1 MFCVLTG
8 MLDVLPAQAQ
18 TQTSTHTI
26 NATIVDEDGRALSG
40 ILVNAFNSNDKAFTD
55 SEGNIS
61 LEVER
66 ERDRLVIDANGYK
79 FTNLV
84 VKNGNLQQDS
94 IQLTTNYPVDGS
106 NEVGLPYNTFS
117 SDRSVSATYTIS
129 GEELA
134 KYPTSNLL
142 EALSGKM
149 PGVTVNDYGSVPGD
163 KSVGVS
169 IRGSGAAVYVDGIR
183 RDASNLSPHEVD
195 KVQVI
200 KDMSGR
206 AALGVSGASPILWI
220 TTKKGKGTGE
230 VNVSTEY
237 GMSTPTV
244 LPKYLDSY
252 NYAVLHN
259 EALEN
264 DGQDPAYDQQAL
276 NAYQNNS
283 DPLRYPDVDYYD
295 RYMRDFTSFR
305 KANVNFSGGGDDL
318 NYFTMVDYNGSS
330 GLENVGEQANANR
343 YRMRGNISYQIND
356 WIGMNVNL
364 GGTYQQQTFPNVGD
378 GATPYN
384 IFQQVLSVYPPNAHP
399 ITYEDKLMVSSDYP
413 VNLTNELRNSGYGES
428 VDISS
433 QNDASLMLDLDQF
446 IKGLSFMGTAS
457 FNIYNTIGI
466 GKGGTAE
473 LFRFT
478 GDTIER
484 YQEQSVDPNM
494 DLGNQYQSTRTV
506 GKAQLNYD
514 RQFGDHALTL
524 DGSFFRAEDEGGGYQ
539 PEKLI
544 DYSFRANYAFD
555 KRYIVQFDASYSGSM
570 KLPKGKRFDLYPSA
584 GVAWV
589 VSNEAFLQESKTV
602 NYLKVFASLGEM
614 GIHDFFIY
622 GYNPYYLS
630 TTLWESAGAWWSG
643 IPGSSG
649 STNIY
654 RVMQTGTEDY
664 ELPTRQYF
672 NLGVQS
678 RLLDNKLSMQLNYF
692 REKNT
697 GLLSSMENVTSALMG
712 GQDFLPALNYEE
724 NMSYGIDGMI
734 SFNNTVGDF
743 SYGVGANAM
752 YLRREYVTVDEA
764 AALEE
769 YRKRAGKDMDL
780 MWLYES
786 DGLFQSQDEID
797 SRDVEQSW
805 GTLQPGDIRY
815 VDYNNDGVVDE
826 KDIHTTGAHSPRLFY
841 GVNLSVGYKGLN
853 LAVQGE
859 GVADGQTQLSNSR
872 YFKINGTQQ
881 KYSELMLDRWPNTDN
896 YPRLTTS
903 SQNNM
908 QGSTFWLENAAYF
921 RIKNV
926 ELSYTLP
933 DNLAQSVL
941 MDEVR
946 LFVRGRNMFVFSE
959 LNQYNID
966 PEDQNAGIYR
976 YPMLQ
981 TVTGGVSVKF

>member
-1 MFCVLTG
+1 
-8 MLDVLPAQAQ
+8 MLGVMPAKAQ
-18 TQTSTHTI
+18 TQTSTNTI

-40 ILVNAFNSNDKAFTD
+40 ILVSAFYSNDKAFTD

-61 LEVER
+61 LEIER
-66 ERDRLVIDANGYK
+66 DGDRLVIDANGYQP
-79 FTNLV
+79 TERV
-84 VKNGNLQQDS
+84 VENGTLQQDS
-94 IQLTTNYPVDGS
+94 IVLTTDYLVDGS
-106 NEVGLPYNTFS
+106 NEVALPYQTFS

-134 KYPTSNLL
+134 SYPTSNLL

-149 PGVTVNDYGSVPGD
+149 PGVTVNDYGSVPGN
-163 KSVGVS
+163 KNVGVS
-169 IRGSGAAVYVDGIR
+169 IRGNGAAVYVDGIR

-206 AALGVSGASPILWI
+206 AALGVSGAGPVLWI
-220 TTKKGKGTGE
+220 TTRKGQGAGG

-244 LPKYLDSY
+244 LPQYLDAY
-252 NYAVLHN
+252 DYARLHN

-264 DGQDPAYDQQAL
+264 DGQDPVYDQQAL
-276 NAYQNNS
+276 DAYQNQS

-295 RYMRDFTSFR
+295 RYMRDFTTFR
-305 KANVNFSGGGDDL
+305 KANVNFSGGGEDL

-330 GLENVGEQANANR
+330 GLENVGEQTNANR
-343 YRMRGNISYQIND
+343 YRMRGNIAYQIND

-364 GGTYQQQTFPNVGD
+364 GGTYQKQTFPNVGD
-378 GATPYN
+378 GATPYD
-384 IFQQVLSVYPPNAHP
+384 IFQQVLSYYPPNAHP
-399 ITYEDKLMVSSDYP
+399 ITYEDRLMVSSDYP
-413 VNLTNELRNSGYGES
+413 VNLTNELKNGGYGES

-433 QNDASLMLDLDQF
+433 QNDASLKLDLDQF
-446 IKGLSFMGTAS
+446 VEGLSFLGTAS
-457 FNIYNTIGI
+457 FNIYNRIGI

-484 YQEQSVDPNM
+484 FEEQSVDPNM
-494 DLGNQYQSTRTV
+494 ELGDQYQSTRTV

-514 RQFGDHALTL
+514 RQFGKHALTL
-524 DGSFFRAEDEGGGYQ
+524 DGSYFRAEDEGGRYQ

-555 KRYIVQFDASYSGSM
+555 NKYVVQFDASYSGSM
-570 KLPKGKRFDLYPSA
+570 KLPDGKRFNLYPSA

-614 GIHDFFIY
+614 GIHDFFIS

-630 TTLWESAGAWWSG
+630 TTLWESAGEWWSG
-643 IPGSSG
+643 IPGSAG
-649 STNIY
+649 SSNIY

-672 NLGVQS
+672 NVGVQS
-678 RLLDNKLSMQLNYF
+678 RMLDDKLSMQANYF
-692 REKNT
+692 REKNS

-724 NMSYGIDGMI
+724 NMTWGIDGMI
-734 SFNNTVGDF
+734 QFNNTAGDF
-743 SYGVGANAM
+743 TYGIGANAM
-752 YLRREYVTVDEA
+752 YLRREYVTVDEP
-764 AALEE
+764 AALDD

-780 MWLYES
+780 LWLYES

-797 SRDVEQSW
+797 SREVEQSW
-805 GTLQPGDIRY
+805 GTVQPGDIRY

-826 KDIHTTGAHSPRLFY
+826 KDVHTTGAHSPRLYY

-859 GVADGQTQLSNSR
+859 GVADGQTQLSNPR
-872 YFKINGTQQ
+872 YFKITGTQQ
-881 KYSELMLDRWPNTDN
+881 KYSEIMLDRWPNTDD

-903 SQNNM
+903 SQNNT
-908 QGSTFWLENAAYF
+908 QSSTFWLENAAFF
-921 RIKNV
+921 RIKNI

-933 DNLAQSVL
+933 NNLAQSVL
-941 MDEVR
+941 MDHVR

-966 PEDQNAGIYR
+966 PEDKNAGIYR

-981 TVTGGVSVKF
+981 TVTAGVSVKF